1 MQRER
6 EREKE
11 EEEEEE
17 EEELLKNLF
26 DSRLF
31 SYTLCKTY
39 LLFFCLL

>member
-6 EREKE
+6 EREK

-31 SYTLCKTY
+31 SYTLCK
-39 LLFFCLL
+39 CRQ